1 MGKKSLEHNIIEET
15 SYLIDEIQK
24 QNKNAFDI
32 SVIVS
37 CFFTPFMK
45 CDHLKKKRNS
55 FNNIGQQIINQRHK

>member
-37 CFFTPFMK
+37 CFSYPVCEM
-45 CDHLKKKRNS
+45 
-55 FNNIGQQIINQRHK
+55 

>member
-1 MGKKSLEHNIIEET
+1 MGKKSLEHSIIKET

-37 CFFTPFMK
+37 CFFYPICKVLSFDK
-45 CDHLKKKRNS
+45 GKKL
-55 FNNIGQQIINQRHK
+55 IQ